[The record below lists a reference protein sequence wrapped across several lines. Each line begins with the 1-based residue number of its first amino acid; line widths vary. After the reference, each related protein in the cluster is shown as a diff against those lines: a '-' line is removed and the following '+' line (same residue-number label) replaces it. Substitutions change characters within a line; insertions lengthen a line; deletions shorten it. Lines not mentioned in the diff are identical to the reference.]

1 MKRND
6 NMEEPMNHDADP
18 ALYPAM
24 LEALECKPAVTIP
37 ADFAT
42 RMARMAQAQPV
53 KRPRH
58 RTHYGQA
65 AAWVSLL
72 VLAVVV
78 VVLSP
83 ATMTSEPLNLTPIA
97 AIEYLLIAQLLALAL
112 WLGTRSFPGTR

>member
-1 MKRND
+1 MKLHD
-6 NMEEPMNHDADP
+6 KMDEPMNHDTDP

-24 LEALECKPAVTIP
+24 LEALEARPVVTIP

-53 KRPRH
+53 KRPRP

-83 ATMTSEPLNLTPIA
+83 AMTSGPLSLTPIA